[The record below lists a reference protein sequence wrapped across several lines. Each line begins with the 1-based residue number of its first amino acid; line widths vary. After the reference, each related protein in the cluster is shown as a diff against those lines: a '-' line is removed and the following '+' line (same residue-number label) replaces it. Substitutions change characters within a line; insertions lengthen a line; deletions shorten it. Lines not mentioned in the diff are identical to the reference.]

1 MALWKQILRPRR
13 GQSMVEFAF
22 ALWIFVFMGLGL
34 MEGAMLAW
42 NVGTLQHAVEDGARY
57 ALRTNKERSPRWPPG
72 TWAANTP
79 MDETEVK
86 QAVIFSAYGL
96 GLATTD
102 VQVWRNGDAA
112 CTSGSTYAGRVTGD
126 QLRVCATYTY
136 RPLFISAIVG
146 GAFQVKRQA
155 QIRVE

>member
-1 MALWKQILRPRR
+1 
-13 GQSMVEFAF
+13 MVEV
-22 ALWIFVFMGLGL
+22 ALSIWIFIFIGLGL

-42 NVGTLQHAVEDGARY
+42 NVGTLQHALEDGARY
-57 ALRTNKERSPRWPPG
+57 ALRANKETSPRWPPG
-72 TWAANTP
+72 VWPASTP

-96 GLATTD
+96 GLTASD
-102 VQVWRNGDAA
+102 IQVWVNGNTQ
-112 CTSGSTYAGRVTGD
+112 CTSGSSYATRAPGQ

-136 RPLFISAIVG
+136 RPLFTSVITG
-146 GAFQVKRQA
+146 GAFTVKRQA